1 MEHPRYYAGVFTVTY
16 NPTTCQEACMPANSS
31 RQMLRPGALMI
42 FVLMVVTEPHTTY
55 SYITLVLGVVW
66 SQTFPFV

>member
-1 MEHPRYYAGVFTVTY
+1 
-16 NPTTCQEACMPANSS
+16 MPANSS